1 MPQDRQLQEAVLAEF
16 LWEPSITAA
25 HIGVTARDGV
35 VTLTGHVPN
44 FFEKR
49 AAEKA
54 AARVKGVKAVAQEL
68 EVHLPDSFKRT
79 DEEIARA
86 AVDRLGWEVTV
97 PRDAIKVKV
106 EKGWVTLTGEVA
118 WHYQKDAAER
128 MIRGLHGVVAVT
140 NQTTIKPRVN
150 TENIDRDIGVA
161 LHRAWFDPNTIN
173 VSADGGKVKL
183 TGTVH
188 TLADRWTA
196 GSTAWGSP
204 GATNVENDLLVV
216 G

>member
-1 MPQDRQLQEAVLAEF
+1 MSEDRQLQEAVLAEF

-25 HIGVTARDGV
+25 HIGVAATDGV

-44 FFEKR
+44 YLEKH

-54 AARVKGVKAVAQEL
+54 AARVKGVRAVAQEL
-68 EVHLPDSFKRT
+68 EVRLPFPTERS
-79 DEEIARA
+79 DEDIAHA
-86 AVDRLGWEVTV
+86 AIDRLAWEVTV
-97 PRDAIKVKV
+97 PRDAIKVRV
-106 EKGWVTLTGEVA
+106 DKGWVTLTGEVE

-128 MIRGLHGVVAVT
+128 MIRGLHGVIGVS
-140 NQTTIKPRVN
+140 NQATIKTRVN
-150 TENIDRDIGVA
+150 ITDIGHDIGIA
-161 LHRAWFDPNTIN
+161 LHRSWVDPKTVN

-188 TLADRWTA
+188 TLRDRFAA

-204 GATNVENDLLVV
+204 GTTDVENDLIVV

>member
-1 MPQDRQLQEAVLAEF
+1 MSQDRQLQEAVLAEF

-25 HIGVTARDGV
+25 HIGVTASDGV
-35 VTLTGHVPN
+35 VTLTGHVPTYY
-44 FFEKR
+44 EKH

-54 AARVKGVKAVAQEL
+54 AARVKGVKAVALEL
-68 EVHLPDSFKRT
+68 EVRLAFPTERS
-79 DEEIARA
+79 DEDIAHA
-86 AVDRLGWEVTV
+86 AVDRLAWEVTV
-97 PRDAIKVKV
+97 PRDAIKVQV

-128 MIRGLHGVVAVT
+128 MIRGLHGVIGVS
-140 NQTTIKPRVN
+140 NQTTVKPRVN
-150 TENIDRDIGVA
+150 TTDIGHDIGVA
-161 LHRAWFDPNTIN
+161 LHRSWFDPKTIN

-188 TLADRWTA
+188 TPGDRWKA
-196 GSTAWGSP
+196 ASTAWGSP
-204 GATNVENDLLVV
+204 GTTAVENDLIVV